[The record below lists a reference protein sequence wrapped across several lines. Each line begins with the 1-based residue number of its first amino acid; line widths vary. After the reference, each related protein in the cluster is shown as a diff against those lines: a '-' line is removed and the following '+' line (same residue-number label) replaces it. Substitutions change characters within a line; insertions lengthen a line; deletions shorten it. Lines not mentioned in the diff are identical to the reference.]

1 MTLAWVDLR
10 ELEGMQERV
19 MTTSHPYG
27 KAPLTSAPMP
37 HLGGFNGWAIELD
50 DASPQ
55 PHYATLKEIVPGA
68 AHGWTPVPGEAL
80 QFARRQDAEAFAA
93 RYLMGQQVKVV
104 GRNG

>member
-1 MTLAWVDLR
+1 MIETF
-10 ELEGMQERV
+10 
-19 MTTSHPYG
+19 PYG
-27 KAPLTSAPMP
+27 KAPLTSAPHTHP
-37 HLGGFNGWAIELD
+37 GEFNGWAIELD
-50 DASPQ
+50 DASPA

-68 AHGWTPVPGEAL
+68 ASGWTPVPGEAL